1 MVTVANLAAAS
12 AGAAAVL
19 AVVLAGIAF
28 TAWNRTR
35 SSRSLFLGA
44 AFLVLAFQAGLT
56 AYLLQLAANVPR
68 AWLLVPGSSM
78 VALVLMYVALL
89 RV

>member
-19 AVVLAGIAF
+19 AVVLAGVAF
-28 TAWNRTR
+28 TAFKRTR
-35 SSRSLFLGA
+35 SKRSVYLGA
-44 AFLVLAFQAGLT
+44 AFVVLAVQAGLT
-56 AYLLQLAANVPR
+56 AYLLQLAADVPR
-68 AWLLVPGSSM
+68 VWLLVPGANM
-78 VALVLMYVALL
+78 AALVLMYVALL

>member
-19 AVVLAGIAF
+19 AVVLAGVALA
-28 TAWNRTR
+28 AWNRTR
-35 SSRSLFLGA
+35 SKRSLFLSA
-44 AFLVLAFQAGLT
+44 AFVVLGVQAGLT

-68 AWLLVPGSSM
+68 AWLLVPGANM